1 MKLPIFYLP
10 PIDWFRQYLT
20 DESAELNFGE
30 VYEKQSPRNHCL
42 IDSPQGALK
51 LTVPV
56 SLHNPRCLTRD
67 IRISDHGDWH
77 HKHWHAIET
86 TYFNSP
92 FFEYLQDD
100 FRPLYEKHFDF
111 LVDFNT
117 ELIEVCKNLLLQDA
131 PTFHSSLF
139 TFHSER
145 SEVYYQ
151 VFAHKHGFL
160 QNLSIIDLIFNMGNE
175 AILYLVNS

>member
-10 PIDWFRQYLT
+10 PIDWFRQYLA
-20 DESAELNFGE
+20 DESAELDFGE
-30 VYEKQSPRNHCL
+30 TYQKQSPRNHCL

-56 SLHNPRCLTRD
+56 SLPNPRCLTRD
-67 IRISDHGDWH
+67 VRISEHGDWR

-100 FRPLYEKHFDF
+100 FRPLYERHFEF

-117 ELIEVCKNLLLQDA
+117 ELIEVCRKLLLQDSQ
-131 PTFHSSLF
+131 PSLF
-139 TFHSER
+139 TLHPER

-151 VFAHKHGFL
+151 VFAHKHGFIP
-160 QNLSIIDLIFNMGNE
+160 NLSIIDLIFNMGNE
-175 AILYLVNS
+175 SVLYLVNNEE